1 MQRQDYFKKVKSTCN
16 WYDFKF
22 QTVFFH
28 IVPKGDMCITPLN
41 PLWRSVVYRRIM
53 TSVCNNRGRMSIT
66 LGIANRYNTETIQEK
81 KSISLGH
88 VCIHHDKEKLYKQ

>member
-66 LGIANRYNTETIQEK
+66 LGIANRYNTETLKDK
-81 KSISLGH
+81 KDYIIGTPVHSSWQG
-88 VCIHHDKEKLYKQ
+88 KTEQQ